1 MEDKLEINYVTKRIV
16 PTFGGSRIEVEY
28 QMNHVKYGREN
39 SYKVVCEIAGLQSLD
54 PHISVYSCEFIGT
67 AEDTNDET
75 LTEDGAT
82 YLFEEKV
89 GII

>member
-28 QMNHVKYGREN
+28 QMTHVRYGRVN
-39 SYKVVCEIAGLQSLD
+39 NYKVICEIAGLESLD
-54 PHISVYSCEFIGT
+54 PHMMVYSCEFVGDYT
-67 AEDTNDET
+67 KTNDET
-75 LTEDGAT
+75 LTEEGAT

-89 GII
+89 GI